1 MSLKAFM
8 RRIKMEIAIFTPA
21 IAEALIARGFELV
34 ARTDKAFFFIDSIW
48 LQIALEELIE
58 EFNV

>member
-1 MSLKAFM
+1 
-8 RRIKMEIAIFTPA
+8 MEIAIFTPA